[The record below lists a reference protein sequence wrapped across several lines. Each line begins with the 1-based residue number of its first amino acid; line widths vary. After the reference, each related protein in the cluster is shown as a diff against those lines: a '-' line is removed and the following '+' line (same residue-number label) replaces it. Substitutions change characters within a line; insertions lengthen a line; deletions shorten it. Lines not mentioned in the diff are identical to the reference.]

1 MELTTINTPAK
12 VTHSLRRT
20 KTIAAGQQLKSEV
33 GEDELDAVVPAGK
46 QWAVLLRIQVIE
58 TDA

>member
-1 MELTTINTPAK
+1 MELRRTETAAR
-12 VTHSLRRT
+12 VTHRLERT

-33 GEDELDAVVPAGK
+33 GEEELDAVVPAGK
-46 QWAVLLRIQVIE
+46 QWTVVLRIQVIE